1 MLKDFIESR
10 DTTAANLP
18 LEAKVVTSTNVI
30 ARYRSHQYE
39 HSVAK
44 NIPMKHLSLF
54 MMLFPGK
61 YRYRYRGKSIPNF
74 YRRPQS
80 YCHRLYA
87 QRFAI
92 YVR

>member
-1 MLKDFIESR
+1 MLEEFKRIIS
-10 DTTAANLP
+10 
-18 LEAKVVTSTNVI
+18 
-30 ARYRSHQYE
+30 RYRSHQYE

>member
-1 MLKDFIESR
+1 MLKEFKRIMF
-10 DTTAANLP
+10 
-18 LEAKVVTSTNVI
+18 K
-30 ARYRSHQYE
+30 YRSHQYE

-44 NIPMKHLSLF
+44 NIPMKYILLF
-54 MMLFPGK
+54 KSYIPGK

>member
-18 LEAKVVTSTNVI
+18 LAAKVVTSTNVI

-44 NIPMKHLSLF
+44 NIPIKYVPLF
-54 MMLFPGK
+54 QKLYPGR
-61 YRYRYRGKSIPNF
+61 YRYRYRGRSVHNF